1 MANSQNLKKQQLQ
14 RIIQREETEIKL
26 AIAQNATLRAQINP
40 HFLFNSLSFFIKGLE
55 KWALIRGKVILLLSG
70 IMRYSIESTQDEKL
84 VNLFT

>member
-40 HFLFNSLSFFIKGLE
+40 HFLFNSLSFVYQR
-55 KWALIRGKVILLLSG
+55 IRKVGADSG
-70 IMRYSIESTQDEKL
+70 ESHPITFRDNEIQHRVYSG
-84 VNLFT
+84 